1 MNTDRQLRA
10 ELERIH
16 RRSYPAYKDLK
27 GSYQFPGYILHIDHV
42 QGDPFAAPSK
52 VSVEVPQ
59 KTAGFPAGLFDK
71 SYKRIALQDYLIRA
85 FGKCMSDYMFRAK
98 GSGKSGLMSISRCG
112 QQVLER
118 TALEMDEKRVLVRFE
133 IGFPANGRTIN
144 SPELE
149 KILFRFVPEC
159 VKNAL
164 CYKNLDG
171 GKLQGI
177 ADLAED
183 QQVIRQE
190 LKKRNLVAFVANGS
204 VLPRESGVSDKP
216 MRGAIVFESP
226 KTMEVEMELPRK
238 GKLKGM
244 GIPRGITL
252 IVGGGYHGKSTLLK
266 ALELG
271 VYNHIAGDGR
281 EYVITDDTA
290 MKIRAEDG
298 RAVSHVNISPFIN
311 HLPNGKDTVD
321 FYTEDASGSTSQAAN
336 VAEAVDSG
344 AKALLIDEDTSA
356 TNFMVRDALMQSVIA
371 KEKEPITP
379 FIDQADNLYRNQGV
393 SVILVAGSSGAYFYI
408 ADKILQMDTYRA
420 LDITEQVKQVCEK
433 TGDLQ
438 QKLKIENT
446 HIDGW
451 KQTGRMLSVGRIEK
465 KHDQIKLKQFG
476 KDSFSIGK
484 DTVELKYVEQLVDS
498 EQTTTLSHIMKYVA
512 EQLEK
517 NPKQEIE
524 RLLEH
529 ICRKMEKEGPGAFIR
544 GNVPGNLAAV
554 RKQEIYACI
563 NRYRGFKR

>member
-16 RRSYPAYKDLK
+16 RKSYPAYKDLK

-59 KTAGFPAGLFDK
+59 KTASFPAGLFAEK
-71 SYKRIALQDYLIRA
+71 HMRIALQDYLNRVFA
-85 FGKCMSDYMFRAK
+85 RCMSDYMFQAK

-118 TALEMDEKRVLVRFE
+118 TALEINEKRVLVRFE
-133 IGFPANGRTIN
+133 VGFPANGRSIN

-159 VKNAL
+159 VKKSL
-164 CYKNLDG
+164 YYKNLDA
-171 GKLQGI
+171 GKI
-177 ADLAED
+177 RRVVELAED
-183 QQVIRQE
+183 QQAIREE
-190 LKKRNLVAFVANGS
+190 LKKRDLAAFVANGS
-204 VLPRESGVSDKP
+204 ILPRESGVSDKP
-216 MRGAIVFESP
+216 MRGAVAFESP
-226 KTMEVEMELPRK
+226 KTMEVELTLPHK

-271 VYNHIAGDGR
+271 VYNHISGDGR
-281 EYVITDDTA
+281 EYVITDNTA
-290 MKIRAEDG
+290 VKIRAEDG

-321 FYTEDASGSTSQAAN
+321 FSTEDASGSTSQAAN
-336 VAEAVDSG
+336 VVEAVDSG
-344 AKALLIDEDTSA
+344 AKTLLIDEDTSA

-379 FIDQADNLYRNQGV
+379 FIDQAKNLYHQKGV

-420 LDITEQVKQVCEK
+420 LDITEQVKKVCPADERQSEH
-433 TGDLQ
+433 TENAGDV
-438 QKLKIENT
+438 
-446 HIDGW
+446 W
-451 KQTGRMLSVGRIEK
+451 KQTGRTLRVGRIEK
-465 KHDQIKLKQFG
+465 KHDQIKVKQFG

-484 DTVELKYVEQLVDS
+484 DTVELKYVEQIADS
-498 EQTTTLSHIMKYVA
+498 EQTTTLSHVMKYAA

-524 RLLEH
+524 GLLEH
-529 ICRKMEKEGPGAFIR
+529 ICRRMEKEGPGALSR
-544 GNVPGNLAAV
+544 GSVPGNLAEV
-554 RKQEIYACI
+554 RRQEIYACI